1 MYTVIIIIIILVKLQ
16 LPKSTCTHQPLI
28 ISQPIR
34 GQLHLNMVHH
44 SKLMNGHV
52 KAHVHTHTHT
62 HLLSAIVLCWFRLKG
77 PGQLQ
82 YWPFQDP

>member
-1 MYTVIIIIIILVKLQ
+1 MYTIIIIILVKLQ
-16 LPKSTCTHQPLI
+16 LPKSTCTYQPFI

-52 KAHVHTHTHT
+52 KVHVHT